1 MAKVAKKRGSSDFI
15 LMLVVFVLL
24 CIGLVMVF
32 SASSVS
38 DLAYQH
44 DAYYTFKRQL
54 AWAGIGLFAM
64 IFMMNYDYH
73 KLKKFA
79 GPLLIISF
87 ILLFIVLFM
96 PARHN
101 ANRWIGIGDTSLGFQ
116 PSEIAKIAIILYMAS
131 SLSGKKEK
139 VKSFLYGIVP
149 FVLVGGV
156 MFMLILMEPN
166 LSVAG
171 TVLIV
176 VFFLLFAAG
185 ARKIH
190 LALLI
195 ILGGAAAVVFTIS
208 EDYRFRRL
216 TAFLDPWKDSLD
228 TGYQAVQSL
237 LALGSGGLTGA
248 GLGKSHQKFFYIPE
262 PQTDFIFS
270 IIGEELGFLGGLVV
284 ILLFM
289 VLIWRGIKVALKAQ
303 DSFGSLLAAGI
314 TSLIAV
320 QTIINIAVAS
330 SSMPITGIPLPFIS
344 YGGSSLTFMMMSI
357 GILLNISRYERT
369 TAV

>member
-1 MAKVAKKRGSSDFI
+1 MSKKRGSSDFI

-32 SASSVS
+32 SASSVA
-38 DLAYQH
+38 DLAYQQ

-73 KLKKFA
+73 KLKKFSV
-79 GPLLIISF
+79 PLLIISF
-87 ILLFIVLFM
+87 ILLGVVLFM

-131 SLSGKKEK
+131 SLAGKKEK
-139 VKSFLYGIVP
+139 VKSFLYGVVP
-149 FVLVGGV
+149 YVLTGGA
-156 MFMLILMEPN
+156 MFLLILMEPN

-176 VFFLLFAAG
+176 VFLLLIVAG
-185 ARKIH
+185 AKKRH
-190 LALLI
+190 LTFIGLM
-195 ILGGAAAVVFTIS
+195 GSVAAVVFTVS
-208 EDYRFRRL
+208 EEYRYRRL
-216 TAFLDPWKDSLD
+216 TAFLDPWKDPLD

-237 LALGSGGLTGA
+237 LALGSGGLTGS

-262 PQTDFIFS
+262 PQNDFIFS
-270 IIGEELGFLGGLVV
+270 IIGEELGFLGSAAV
-284 ILLFM
+284 ILLF
-289 VLIWRGIKVALKAQ
+289 LILSWRGIRIALNAK

-320 QTIINIAVAS
+320 QTIINIAVAT

-344 YGGSSLTFMMMSI
+344 YGGSSLTFMMMSV
-357 GILLNISRYERT
+357 GILLNISRYEKSES
-369 TAV
+369 V

>member
-1 MAKVAKKRGSSDFI
+1 MSKKRGSSDFI
-15 LMLVVFVLL
+15 LMLVVFILL

-32 SASSVS
+32 SASSVA

-54 AWAGIGLFAM
+54 AWAGIGLLAM

-87 ILLFIVLFM
+87 ILLVVVLFM
-96 PARHN
+96 PAKHN
-101 ANRWIGIGDTSLGFQ
+101 ANRWIGIGDTSLGVQ

-139 VKSFLYGIVP
+139 VKSFLYGVIP
-149 FVLVGGV
+149 YVLTGGL
-156 MFMLILMEPN
+156 MFGLILMEPN

-176 VFFLLFAAG
+176 VFLLLIVAG
-185 ARKIH
+185 AKKSH
-190 LALLI
+190 LTLLGL
-195 ILGGAAAVVFTIS
+195 LGSAAAVVFTVS
-208 EDYRFRRL
+208 EEYRYRRL
-216 TAFLDPWKDSLD
+216 TAFLDPWKDPLD

-262 PQTDFIFS
+262 PQNDFIFS
-270 IIGEELGFLGGLVV
+270 IIGEELGFIGSAVI

-289 VLIWRGIKVALKAQ
+289 ILSWRGIKIALNAK

-314 TSLIAV
+314 TSLLAV
-320 QTIINIAVAS
+320 QTIINIAVAT

-344 YGGSSLTFMMMSI
+344 SGGSSLTFTMMSV
-357 GILLNISRYERT
+357 GILLNISRYEKSEN
-369 TAV
+369 A